1 MSNRIVTLSIFTV
14 AATLATP
21 LVFADQ
27 EGFRTLSNEAGTDV
41 VGQRSTVT
49 RDDVKAELEAAR
61 HDGSLRQS
69 ERNASLLEDN
79 VPRAGFVSSEEEKR
93 QAMRLRQQPEPSGW
107 RYIGGEAGWVYEGR

>member
-1 MSNRIVTLSIFTV
+1 MSNRVLTLSILTV

-27 EGFRTLSNEAGTDV
+27 DGVWTLPNEAGTEV

-61 HDGSLRQS
+61 HDGSLRLSQ
-69 ERNASLLEDN
+69 RNASLPGD
-79 VPRAGFVSSEEEKR
+79 VPRAGFVSSQDEKW
-93 QAMRLRQQPEPSGW
+93 QAMRLRQQSEPNGW